1 MAVSLKNEK
10 NYGLIGSVLVLA
22 GGFLGIIPYIGAFM
36 GAISLVGQVLI
47 LLALKGIGDK
57 LGDDRPFRYYLYSV
71 IAGIAGLILAA
82 VLVIIGALS
91 IPAFV
96 ENGDSVSLVGISLL
110 GTGLLVLLAAAIIGI
125 YFTIKAWRTTYELT
139 GVEEFDK
146 TATWLMWGA
155 ILLIVLI
162 GLVLLLVAAVYQI
175 LAFANLPEEF
185 EERMKE
191 EEFNPIG

>member
-1 MAVSLKNEK
+1 MNLKNEK

-22 GGFLGIIPYIGAFM
+22 GGFLGIIPYIGTFM
-36 GAISLVGQVLI
+36 GAVSLVGQVLI

-91 IPAFV
+91 VPAFV
-96 ENGDSVSLVGISLL
+96 EEGDSVSLAGIGLL

-155 ILLIVLI
+155 ILAIVLI

-175 LAFANLPEEF
+175 LAFANLPEEL
-185 EERMKE
+185 EGRMK